1 MFKRL
6 TYWFERSY
14 TRFQSYREGRRDTL
28 YTLTYDS
35 VGAQLSWL
43 TLENDRGQ
51 SSFSWEE
58 VQSIFVYKRD
68 LFVVDKVCAVFVLSS
83 TETFEVDEEMVG
95 WRPLIEHLPVQLP
108 GTRPFA
114 DWWYE
119 VVMPPFAPNTRF
131 IYERSTP
138 SAV

>member
-68 LFVVDKVCAVFVLSS
+68 LFAVDKICAVFLLSS
-83 TETFEVDEEMVG
+83 GETVEIDEEMG
-95 WRPLIEHLPVQLP
+95 GGGR
-108 GTRPFA
+108 
-114 DWWYE
+114 
-119 VVMPPFAPNTRF
+119 
-131 IYERSTP
+131 
-138 SAV
+138 